1 MWIPISSQTQQ
12 TIPFKV
18 SSTALSLQDEYINL
32 DELTVLKDAT
42 VFSIE
47 KQAALPYEKDLNVQ
61 IDLTVEM
68 NLDQKVVFRGVY
80 SVLDYLSDV
89 GGIQAMLISG
99 VAYFLSLWNYNM
111 LDNHMVSRLY
121 KLKKPEHE
129 NVAKSNGE
137 SKNWNDYADFV

>member
-1 MWIPISSQTQQ
+1 
-12 TIPFKV
+12 
-18 SSTALSLQDEYINL
+18 L

-89 GGIQAMLISG
+89 GGI
-99 VAYFLSLWNYNM
+99 
-111 LDNHMVSRLY
+111 
-121 KLKKPEHE
+121 
-129 NVAKSNGE
+129 
-137 SKNWNDYADFV
+137 